1 MLVKIGFL
9 TLLLSTIL
17 CFLIIIL
24 SRKNGKFLDNHNGV
38 QNIHKSDVPRIGGLA
53 ILISLAV
60 GLIIF
65 FIRFK
70 EFKYIS
76 LLLSAL
82 PITLAGLYEDIE
94 HKLSPRFRLLISF
107 ISALVAIFLLEAYI
121 IRTGLFFLDYLVKYK
136 IISVIFSAIAI
147 AGITNAIN
155 IIDGLNG
162 LSSGTAMIL
171 LTAIGYMAFK
181 FQDFFLL
188 SIITLMGAAILG
200 FFIWNYP
207 YGRIFLG
214 DGGAYVIGF
223 ILAITSI
230 LLVKRNPAV
239 SPWFPILVLIYPV
252 FETIFSI
259 YRRKFK
265 KRKSAIIADTLHLH
279 SLYYRRVIPYL
290 FRNRLEPRSL
300 NSATTPF
307 LWILCSAS
315 IVPAVLFWNETII
328 LMVFAAAFSL
338 GYLILYYYLIS
349 FRLGLYIKRLL
360 NGKTSNLSIINRLI
374 Y

>member
-9 TLLLSTIL
+9 TLLLSFFL
-17 CFLIIIL
+17 CFLFIIL
-24 SRKNGKFLDNHNGV
+24 SKKNGKLLDKHNGI

-53 ILISLAV
+53 ILISVAI

-70 EFKYIS
+70 EFDYI
-76 LLLSAL
+76 LLLISAL
-82 PITLAGLYEDIE
+82 PITLAGLYEDVE
-94 HKLSPRFRLLISF
+94 HKLSPTFRLLISF

-121 IRTGLFFLDYLVKYK
+121 IRTGLFFLDYLVRFK
-136 IISVIFSAIAI
+136 IVSVIFAAIAI

-171 LTAIGYMAFK
+171 FMAFGYMAFK

-200 FFIWNYP
+200 FFVWNYP

-214 DGGAYVIGF
+214 DGGAYIIGF
-223 ILAITSI
+223 VLALTSI
-230 LLVKRNPAV
+230 LLVKRNPAI
-239 SPWFPILVLIYPV
+239 SPWFPILVLIYPI
-252 FETIFSI
+252 FETLFSI

-265 KRKSAIIADTLHLH
+265 KRKSAIMADTLHLH
-279 SLYYRRVIPYL
+279 SLFYRRVVPYL
-290 FRNRLEPRSL
+290 FRQRGEPGSS
-300 NSATTPF
+300 NPVTSPF
-307 LWILCSAS
+307 LWLLCSLS
-315 IVPAVLFWNETII
+315 TLPAILFWNNTLLII
-328 LMVFAAAFSL
+328 LAILLFVFLYLFLYKRIVGLKLGSL
-338 GYLILYYYLIS
+338 IKLIMD
-349 FRLGLYIKRLL
+349 
-360 NGKTSNLSIINRLI
+360 NGKKV
-374 Y
+374 

>member
-17 CFLIIIL
+17 CFIFIIL
-24 SRKNGKFLDNHNGV
+24 SRNNGKFLDNHNGV

-53 ILISLAV
+53 ILISLSV

-65 FIRFK
+65 FMRFK
-70 EFKYIS
+70 DLKYIS

-82 PITLAGLYEDIE
+82 PITLVGLYEDVK

-121 IRTGLFFLDYLVKYK
+121 IRTGLFFLDYLVHYK

-214 DGGAYVIGF
+214 DGGAYIIGF
-223 ILAITSI
+223 ILAVTSI
-230 LLVKRNPAV
+230 LLVKRNPTI
-239 SPWFPILVLIYPV
+239 SPWAPILVLIYPA
-252 FETIFSI
+252 FETLFSI

-265 KRKSAIIADTLHLH
+265 SVKILSSLILFIFIAFFIEEL
-279 SLYYRRVIPYL
+279 YL
-290 FRNRLEPRSL
+290 FFSTGILIKDQIIRRLPHSFGFYAPSR
-300 NSATTPF
+300 
-307 LWILCSAS
+307 LCQQLCLC
-315 IVPAVLFWNETII
+315 IRRF
-328 LMVFAAAFSL
+328 F
-338 GYLILYYYLIS
+338 
-349 FRLGLYIKRLL
+349 
-360 NGKTSNLSIINRLI
+360 
-374 Y
+374 